1 MSDLTGRKLTNVR
14 QRQKQAF
21 NVKKFQ
27 AKRRNILFTL
37 CFEDIYFPKVCP
49 VLGLKLVYT
58 LREQG
63 GSYPDSP
70 SYERVDNNL
79 GYTPNNTRIISMKA
93 NTMKNSGTLLDLKKL
108 VTYYSQFEI

>member
-1 MSDLTGRKLTNVR
+1 MSDLTGRKLTSVR
-14 QRQKQAF
+14 KRQKQAF
-21 NVKKFQ
+21 NAKKFQ

-79 GYTPNNTRIISMKA
+79 GYTPNNTRIADLIRQA
-93 NTMKNSGTLLDLKKL
+93 VDEYLKKGE
-108 VTYYSQFEI
+108 Q

>member
-1 MSDLTGRKLTNVR
+1 MSDLTGRKLTSVR
-14 QRQKQAF
+14 KRQKQAF
-21 NVKKFQ
+21 NAKKFQ

-37 CFEDIYFPKVCP
+37 CFEDIYFPEVCP
-49 VLGLKLVYT
+49 VMGLKLVYT

-63 GSYPDSP
+63 RSYSDSP
-70 SYERVDNNL
+70 SYERIDNEL